1 MVPLYGAEGG
11 GACAKVPTTWFPSPI
26 STPGEVGDAAPMLIQ
41 DFVQV
46 KAPYATVRDRLLEP
60 TPRWLTDG
68 ATDAYADGERLFLT
82 VSATGGEVTVGKR
95 VQVELGAAY
104 ARGEGSVVPLSWWA
118 AGAQRLFPTLD
129 ADLELMPMGPDQV
142 MLTLMGRYE
151 PPLGAV
157 GRSLDRLVLHRIAE
171 ACIRSFLR
179 RTAANLE
186 HTTAA

>member
-1 MVPLYGAEGG
+1 
-11 GACAKVPTTWFPSPI
+11 
-26 STPGEVGDAAPMLIQ
+26 MLIQ
-41 DFVQV
+41 DFVRV
-46 KAPYATVRDRLLEP
+46 KAPYASVRDRLLDKSP
-60 TPRWLTDG
+60 CWLADG
-68 ATDAYADGERLFLT
+68 ASAAYAEGERLLLT
-82 VSATGGEVTVGKR
+82 VSATAGEVRVGKR
-95 VQVELGAAY
+95 VQIDLGAAY
-104 ARGEGSVVPLSWWA
+104 ARGDGFVVPLSWWA
-118 AGAQRLFPTLD
+118 TGAQRLFPTLD

-186 HTTAA
+186 HTTAAGAGRKRRPIQIKQAFP

>member
-1 MVPLYGAEGG
+1 MTWWPWSVSAP
-11 GACAKVPTTWFPSPI
+11 PT
-26 STPGEVGDAAPMLIQ
+26 VGDADLMLIQ

-68 ATDAYADGERLFLT
+68 ATAAYAEGERLFLT
-82 VSATGGEVTVGKR
+82 VSATGGEMTVGKR
-95 VQVELGAAY
+95 VQVDLGEAY

-118 AGAQRLFPTLD
+118 TGAQRLFPTLD
-129 ADLELMPMGPDQV
+129 ADLEVMPMGPDQV

-157 GRSLDRLVLHRIAE
+157 GRGLDRLVLHRIAE
-171 ACIRSFLR
+171 ACVRSFLH

-186 HTTAA
+186 HTTPA

>member
-1 MVPLYGAEGG
+1 
-11 GACAKVPTTWFPSPI
+11 
-26 STPGEVGDAAPMLIQ
+26 MLIQ

-118 AGAQRLFPTLD
+118 TGAQRLFPTLD

-142 MLTLMGRYE
+142 MLTLMGSYQ
-151 PPLGAV
+151 PPLGAL
-157 GRSLDRLVLHRIAE
+157 GRGVDRVVLHWIAE
-171 ACIRSFLR
+171 ACVRSFLH

-186 HTTAA
+186 HATAA